1 MLSQYLTSKCVTLL
15 LFLASLFSCSV
26 SSFATVY
33 RDITQTKQIDREMKL
48 LKQAD
53 DFYNPDDFKSN
64 IPTSRDLTLSLTDAL
79 DLALHNNQSI
89 LEAISSYKQ
98 SLLSYQSTLF
108 EFQFS
113 PGTLEYDASY
123 TYQDAGVTIG
133 IDNTLSKTFVNGFN
147 YSLSNSVSNDPDD
160 NPADMSASIDFSVNQ
175 QLIGSTYANNINT
188 LISARESLAE
198 AKMSLKSSIVSTIM
212 DITSQF
218 RSVLFDEES
227 LAETKKTLKGT
238 DANIEKSEM
247 LLRMGFIAESEL
259 ESIKLQKINT
269 QLSLDQQEFDLRQTM
284 NELKVNLGLSVND
297 KVKLI
302 PDLSK
307 KAAAEQVIQKM
318 LKSRPTYQKKFLY
331 DALVM
336 SEQLI
341 SDRISLR
348 SAQRQLK
355 IYYKEKNVTL
365 EANGDMS
372 WDTSDNTGSNS
383 ASLSLSLPLDNRS
396 TNNSIQ
402 TQKID
407 IVNSQQQFMYDCI
420 DLIRQESDN
429 YQNMLHYYKQ
439 TILTN
444 EQLKAN
450 KSVDEASK
458 IRFKYGAIS
467 ASDVR
472 QNHQDYLNA
481 ISDLRQSENDYSN
494 SVATYRQSTNRYI
507 DNMPINLTPELNV
520 IFQTVSMPNGKRSI
534 TVPRFAFDISE
545 LDVDRPYAV
554 CYKLMNADILDM

>member
-1 MLSQYLTSKCVTLL
+1 MLSQFLPTNFLTIS
-15 LFLASLFSCSV
+15 LFLAFPLGNAV
-26 SSFATVY
+26 SSFANAY
-33 RDITQTKQIDREMKL
+33 KDIGQTKQIDREMKL
-48 LKQAD
+48 IRKVD
-53 DFYNPDDFKSN
+53 DAFNPNDFKPK
-64 IPTSRDLTLSLTDAL
+64 IPVSKELVLTLTDAL
-79 DLALHNNQSI
+79 ELALRNNQSI
-89 LEAISSYKQ
+89 LQAISSYKQ

-113 PGTLEYDASY
+113 PGSLEYDASY
-123 TYQDAGVTIG
+123 TYQDQGATIG
-133 IDNTLSKTFVNGFN
+133 INNTLSKTFVNGFN
-147 YSLSNSVSNDPDD
+147 YSLSNSVSNDPDE
-160 NPADMSASIDFSVNQ
+160 NPADMTASIDFSVNQ

-198 AKMSLKSSIVSTIM
+198 AKMSLRSSIVSTIM

-227 LAETKKTLKGT
+227 LAETKTTLKDT
-238 DANIEKSEM
+238 DANIEKSKM
-247 LLRMGFIAESEL
+247 LLGMGFIAETEL

-284 NELKVNLGLSVND
+284 NELKINLGLSVND

-307 KAAAEQVIQKM
+307 KVVAEQVIEKM
-318 LKSRPTYQKKFLY
+318 LKNRPTYKKRFLY
-331 DALVM
+331 DALTL
-336 SEQLI
+336 SDQLI

-348 SAQRQLK
+348 SAIRQLK
-355 IYYKEKNVTL
+355 IYYKEKNVSL
-365 EANGDMS
+365 EASGDFS

-396 TNNSIQ
+396 TNNSIL

-407 IVNSQQQFMYDCI
+407 IINSQQQFMYDCI

-429 YQNMLHYYKQ
+429 YQNMLHYYNQ

-444 EQLKAN
+444 EQLKGN

-472 QNHQDYLNA
+472 QNHQDYLSA
-481 ISDLRQSENDYSN
+481 ISGLRQAENDYSN
-494 SVATYRQSTNRYI
+494 SVATYRQTTNRYI
-507 DNMPINLTPELNV
+507 DNMSVNLTPELNI
-520 IFQTVSMPNGKRSI
+520 IFQTVSLPNGKRSV
-534 TVPRFAFDISE
+534 TVPRLALDISE
-545 LDVDRPYAV
+545 LDEDRPYDV
-554 CYKLMNADILDM
+554 CNMLMNADILDM

>member
-1 MLSQYLTSKCVTLL
+1 MLSQFLAPNFVTIS
-15 LFLASLFSCSV
+15 LFLAFPFGNAV
-26 SSFATVY
+26 SSFANAY
-33 RDITQTKQIDREMKL
+33 KDIGQTKQIDREMKL
-48 LKQAD
+48 IRKVD
-53 DFYNPDDFKSN
+53 DAFNPNDFKPK
-64 IPTSRDLTLSLTDAL
+64 IPVSKELVLTLTDAL
-79 DLALHNNQSI
+79 ELALRNNQSI
-89 LEAISSYKQ
+89 LQAISSYKQ

-113 PGTLEYDASY
+113 PGSLEYDASY
-123 TYQDAGVTIG
+123 TYQDQGATIG
-133 IDNTLSKTFVNGFN
+133 INNTLSKTFVNGFN
-147 YSLSNSVSNDPDD
+147 YSLSNSVSNDPDE
-160 NPADMSASIDFSVNQ
+160 NPADMTASIDFSVNQ

-198 AKMSLKSSIVSTIM
+198 AKMSLRSSIVSTIM

-227 LAETKKTLKGT
+227 LAETKTTLKAT
-238 DANIEKSEM
+238 DANIEKSKM
-247 LLRMGFIAESEL
+247 LLGMGFIAETEL

-284 NELKVNLGLSVND
+284 NELKINLGLSVND

-307 KAAAEQVIQKM
+307 KVVAEQVIVKG
-318 LKSRPTYQKKFLY
+318 LKNRPTYKKRFLY
-331 DALVM
+331 DALTL
-336 SEQLI
+336 SDQLI

-348 SAQRQLK
+348 SAIRQLK
-355 IYYKEKNVTL
+355 IYYKEKNVSL
-365 EANGDMS
+365 EANGDFS

-396 TNNSIQ
+396 TNNSIL

-407 IVNSQQQFMYDCI
+407 IINSQQQFMYDCI

-444 EQLKAN
+444 EQLKGN

-472 QNHQDYLNA
+472 QNHQDYLSA
-481 ISDLRQSENDYSN
+481 ISGLRQAENDYSN
-494 SVATYRQSTNRYI
+494 SVATYRQTTNRYI
-507 DNMPINLTPELNV
+507 DNMSVNLTPELNI
-520 IFQTVSMPNGKRSI
+520 IFQTVSLPNGKRSV
-534 TVPRFAFDISE
+534 TVPRLALDISE
-545 LDVDRPYAV
+545 LDEDRPYDV
-554 CYKLMNADILDM
+554 CNMLMNADILDM